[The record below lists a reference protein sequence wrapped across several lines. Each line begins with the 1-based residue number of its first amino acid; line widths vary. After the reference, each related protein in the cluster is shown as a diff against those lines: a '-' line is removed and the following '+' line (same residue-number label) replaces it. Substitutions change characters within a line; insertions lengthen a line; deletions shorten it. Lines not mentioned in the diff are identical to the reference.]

1 MQKILITGITGQDG
15 LFLTAN
21 LLKNKNIS
29 VIGTSRNTLTNYFY
43 KQLSSISDASLDRV
57 KLIEIDLLDTQIVN
71 SLISDIKP
79 DKIFNLAGPSSV
91 YKSIVD
97 NRTSYKQIVKIFNN
111 ITESVILNSLNSTI
125 FQASSS
131 EMFKATD
138 AGIFNENSQ
147 LEALTPYA
155 EAKIENHLKVIELS
169 KLYNFNI
176 YSGIM
181 FNHESE
187 FRLSEYLIMNL
198 INKAEDIL
206 QKKETKFSV
215 GSLDLV
221 RDWSFAGDVAEAMI
235 KITENGVQNS
245 YVIGSGKGT
254 NIENVINIIFQYFN
268 LDYRNYVEIET
279 SLNRKNNPKII
290 ISDPTQIKSELG
302 WYAKM
307 ELDDL
312 IKRCIEKKIRD
323 QE

>member
-1 MQKILITGITGQDG
+1 M
-15 LFLTAN
+15 
-21 LLKNKNIS
+21 
-29 VIGTSRNTLTNYFY
+29 R
-43 KQLSSISDASLDRV
+43 
-57 KLIEIDLLDTQIVN
+57 
-71 SLISDIKP
+71 
-79 DKIFNLAGPSSV
+79 
-91 YKSIVD
+91 
-97 NRTSYKQIVKIFNN
+97 
-111 ITESVILNSLNSTI
+111 
-125 FQASSS
+125 
-131 EMFKATD
+131 
-138 AGIFNENSQ
+138 
-147 LEALTPYA
+147 
-155 EAKIENHLKVIELS
+155 
-169 KLYNFNI
+169 
-176 YSGIM
+176 
-181 FNHESE
+181 
-187 FRLSEYLIMNL
+187 
-198 INKAEDIL
+198 
-206 QKKETKFSV
+206 KETKFSV